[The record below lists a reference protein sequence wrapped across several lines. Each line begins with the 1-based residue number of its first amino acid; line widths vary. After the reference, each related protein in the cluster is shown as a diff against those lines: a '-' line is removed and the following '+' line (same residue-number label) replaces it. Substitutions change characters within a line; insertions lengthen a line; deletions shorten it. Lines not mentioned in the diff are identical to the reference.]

1 MGLWIVC
8 PKQHNQNWLVNID
21 FIIAQAQTNMST
33 ALLVIACYIRQDNR
47 RYYLDLKE
55 NSRGRFLRVSQT
67 ITRGGPRSQVAL
79 PAQGMI
85 EFRDA
90 LTDLLDDFGTD
101 DGGYVT
107 HIHIFTNPYPSFHH
121 LHIPSLSFQWFDTKF
136 HLFQSVIQSYVGQ
149 WASYMYNTPDQ
160 FSSTHT
166 KIKQNY
172 LFREQISLSHI
183 SCRKILSVLWYLYCS
198 ILILG

>member
-1 MGLWIVC
+1 MV
-8 PKQHNQNWLVNID
+8 
-21 FIIAQAQTNMST
+21 
-33 ALLVIACYIRQDNR
+33 QDNR

-101 DGGYVT
+101 DGGYV
-107 HIHIFTNPYPSFHH
+107 HRREVGLPS
-121 LHIPSLSFQWFDTKF
+121 
-136 HLFQSVIQSYVGQ
+136 
-149 WASYMYNTPDQ
+149 
-160 FSSTHT
+160 SSIVKQRLNEDPAT
-166 KIKQNY
+166 KI
-172 LFREQISLSHI
+172 
-183 SCRKILSVLWYLYCS
+183 
-198 ILILG
+198 